1 MVSQFIL
8 LSFTGIG
15 HAASVDVE
23 KLPSS
28 VPCGNF
34 KPVTISSGNPT
45 FIMFDLETTS
55 LSKSTCRTPL
65 LLYFSK
71 WLETSTFP
79 PDIL

>member
-15 HAASVDVE
+15 HAANVDVE
-23 KLPSS
+23 KLPDS
-28 VPCGNF
+28 VPRGNF

-55 LSKSTCRTPL
+55 LSKSTCRTSL

-71 WLETSTFP
+71 WLDRSTFP
-79 PDIL
+79 PYIL